1 MRFIPVAKPNIS
13 IAEASAVFQV
23 IKNGWIS
30 MGKKVNQFE
39 KNISKFTNVKY
50 VVAMNNGTSTLD
62 ALLTALDISK
72 DDEVI
77 VPNLTYISTA
87 NVVSYLGRKD
97 KLALTK
103 DRVFSV
109 IEGVSSDE
117 PILPADDEDA
127 MTLYNLDIP
136 PYTSMQVT

>member
-1 MRFIPVAKPNIS
+1 MD
-13 IAEASAVFQV
+13 QY
-23 IKNGWIS
+23 
-30 MGKKVNQFE
+30 GKKVNQFE

-87 NVVSYLGRKD
+87 NVVSYKKQNL
-97 KLALTK
+97 
-103 DRVFSV
+103 FYV
-109 IEGVSSDE
+109 IAIE
-117 PILPADDEDA
+117 
-127 MTLYNLDIP
+127 IP
-136 PYTSMQVT
+136 SIQQKKK